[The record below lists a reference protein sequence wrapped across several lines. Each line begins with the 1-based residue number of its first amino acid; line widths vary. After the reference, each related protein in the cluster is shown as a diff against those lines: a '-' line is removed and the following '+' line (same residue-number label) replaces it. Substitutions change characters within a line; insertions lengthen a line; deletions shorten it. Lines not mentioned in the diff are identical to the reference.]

1 VATVPDDI
9 QAHNRTLIEQFR
21 TQGAPAGRALLLLTT
36 VGRRTGLDRTTP
48 MMYIRLDGRLHVVA
62 SNAGAVADPQWYRN
76 LVAEPRVRVE
86 IGDEAY
92 AAIARPLA
100 GAERD
105 AAFARIVAD
114 YPFFADHQAGI
125 ERIIPVV
132 ALDRA

>member
-21 TQGAPAGRALLLLTT
+21 TQGAPAGRPLLLLTT
-36 VGRRTGLDRTTP
+36 VGRSTGLARTTP

-62 SNAGAVADPQWYRN
+62 SNAGAARHPQWYRN

-92 AAIARPLA
+92 DALAHPLE

-105 AAFARIVAD
+105 AAFARIAAD
-114 YPFFADHQAGI
+114 HPFFADHQAGV